1 MDDEPQT
8 ARETM
13 QASGARG
20 SVGKASYEAV
30 RKHIDDGKKA
40 TEAFKLVAQET
51 GRSTATVQTAYY
63 RVARSLPGG
72 GGVQLRPRKKPA
84 TRRAGVNGSTA
95 TANAS
100 KPSARRGRPPKR
112 GSVAPTSAAAIARQL
127 SQAAEALVA
136 HIQRLEKE
144 LADSRKDRERL
155 DAIERA
161 LGRH

>member
-1 MDDEPQT
+1 
-8 ARETM
+8 M

-30 RKHIDDGKKA
+30 RKHIDAGKKA

-72 GGVQLRPRKKPA
+72 GGVQLRPRKKA
-84 TRRAGVNGSTA
+84 AGKRAAAKTVTSTA
-95 TANAS
+95 AAA
-100 KPSARRGRPPKR
+100 KPAARRGRPPK
-112 GSVAPTSAAAIARQL
+112 SATAAAPASAAGIARQL

-136 HIQRLEKE
+136 HIARLEKE
-144 LADSRKDRERL
+144 LADSRKDRQRL

-161 LGRH
+161 LGRR